1 MKTFLICIL
10 FLFTSLSTMAG
21 APKNQY
27 IRIKTSYGFCIIRLY
42 NQTPKHRDNFIKL
55 VKQGFY
61 DGTLFHRVIQNFM
74 IQGGDPDSKDKE
86 KGKPGSELG
95 NGDVGYTIP
104 AEFRDSIF
112 HKRGVL
118 AAARDD
124 NPEKASSGCQFYIV
138 EGKRFT
144 DGKLDTLE
152 RDRLKGRKIP
162 EWQRAYYKTVGG
174 VPHLDQNY
182 TVFGEVV
189 FGLDMVDRIAAV
201 KKDKND
207 RPLEDVPMT
216 INLLSK
222 KECRQLDGI
231 LQINN

>member
-1 MKTFLICIL
+1 MCIANQVDNQRKSNAVH
-10 FLFTSLSTMAG
+10 FST
-21 APKNQY
+21 PHT
-27 IRIKTSYGFCIIRLY
+27 R
-42 NQTPKHRDNFIKL
+42 
-55 VKQGFY
+55 
-61 DGTLFHRVIQNFM
+61 
-74 IQGGDPDSKDKE
+74 E
-86 KGKPGSELG
+86 KKKAKPGNELG

-104 AEFRDSIF
+104 AEFRDSLF
-112 HKRGVL
+112 HKRGVM

-152 RDRLKGRKIP
+152 HDRLKGRKIP

-189 FGLDMVDRIAAV
+189 FGLDMVDQIAAV

-216 INLLSK
+216 ISLLSK
-222 KECRQLDGI
+222 KECKQLDGI